1 MSLLTSVITLSVLI
15 IFFDIA
21 IFVISIRHSRERVRM
36 AEKEHEVA
44 TLMFYLEDGD
54 KHISELSA
62 SVYTLKSHNVKLT
75 KQKKEY
81 ETKVKELENEIIK
94 LKEQLVKYE
103 SAGN

>member
-1 MSLLTSVITLSVLI
+1 
-15 IFFDIA
+15 
-21 IFVISIRHSRERVRM
+21 M

-44 TLMFYLEDGD
+44 TLMYYLEDGD
-54 KHISELSA
+54 KHISELCA